1 MMKTITLEDMKIK
14 HHSLFKSFKSERI
27 DWDHI
32 RNDSD
37 EPSYYIPEDQSSYER
52 ICSYQLN
59 EENFKEINDLM
70 AELKSTKIF
79 SVGSG
84 RSCLE
89 YNLAK
94 LNIDVIVSDKSN
106 TIKRLKK
113 LKIFTAVLNLDF
125 FESIQKIRDQDIVL
139 LSRID
144 TELKDLE
151 LKKLFNE
158 LSKKVSFV
166 IFIPAQILSLKSL
179 FVEFYIRFKSI
190 LFLKKKVFC
199 GYTRSFSHFVSL
211 WENGFNHKK
220 YKTFYLLTAK

>member
-14 HHSLFKSFKSERI
+14 HHSLFKSFKGERI

-113 LKIFTAVLNLDF
+113 LKINLHGPFSADTIFINDYKKFDVIVGMYHDQVLSPFKALFQYDAINMTLGLSYLRVSPDHGIASNLIKKNKASSESLQKCFDF
-125 FESIQKIRDQDIVL
+125 FKNL
-139 LSRID
+139 
-144 TELKDLE
+144 
-151 LKKLFNE
+151 
-158 LSKKVSFV
+158 
-166 IFIPAQILSLKSL
+166 
-179 FVEFYIRFKSI
+179 
-190 LFLKKKVFC
+190 
-199 GYTRSFSHFVSL
+199 
-211 WENGFNHKK
+211 
-220 YKTFYLLTAK
+220 